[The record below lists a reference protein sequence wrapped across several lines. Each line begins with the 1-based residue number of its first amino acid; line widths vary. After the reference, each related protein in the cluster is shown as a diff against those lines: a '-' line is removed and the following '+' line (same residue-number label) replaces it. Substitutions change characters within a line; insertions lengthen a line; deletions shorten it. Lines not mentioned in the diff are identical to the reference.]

1 MSQLIVEVQ
10 PLIRHD
16 SNPLRFPSPLD
27 PRFSSEEVGMNRTLT
42 SRASAPSASSP
53 DCKSFYSILLCTAI
67 FSLLVLPTS
76 ALGQH
81 LTGRIKGTVKV
92 TTEATDEPPP
102 ALVGARLT
110 LVNRDLTEQV
120 FKVVT
125 DDVGNFIFADL
136 PAATFVLTAEA
147 DGLTT
152 VRREISLASGIGLT
166 VEIVMKVTVSESV
179 TIREEEGLLS
189 TAETATSNTVRSRT
203 LTDVPLP
210 AENYQSAP
218 LLTPGVVRGLDGVD
232 HQKGGRAG
240 QSAYTVNGVD
250 ITDPVTGNLAFD
262 IPLEAAANVRI
273 EENPYSAVF
282 GRLTGGAT
290 DLETKGGSN
299 EFKFTA
305 ARVFPTFRNTFTGA
319 IDSFRPRVT
328 FSGPMA
334 RDRLFFMQSFE
345 YRFTRTLVPS
355 LEAPGDETTSET
367 FNSFTQLDFNINKSH
382 SAKFVAALF
391 PQKVR
396 FAGLNTFNPQPTT
409 PSTKQRGLLV
419 SISEQ
424 AIFRD
429 ASFLSSTFSYKTF
442 DFDVFGQGTAP
453 LELLPE
459 GNEGNYFAD
468 IRRQSQRFQWREV
481 YYSHGLEFHGQ
492 HSLKLGGEID
502 YSRVTAVFDEAS
514 ILIRRQD
521 RTLARRIDFGAA
533 ASVSSSLTELTAFA
547 QDRWVVNKKLTVDA
561 GLRFDRDR
569 LARQN
574 AISPRLSFLYLPVR
588 NHAMVIRGG
597 IGLFYDRTPLS
608 VGYFSQLP
616 ERTVTTFAA
625 NGNSITAGPLSFRN
639 IVAARLR
646 NPRSVRT
653 SLQIDFPITSQLTG
667 RIGYLQRSTRDDF
680 LVDRLE
686 APGPAALVLSNLGR
700 SRYRELQLLA
710 IYDHPRIGTLN
721 ATYVWSKAQGDLNSI
736 DNFLGDFPA
745 FVVRPN
751 EYGPLPF
758 DAPHR
763 FLVYGQ
769 LRMRYDIN
777 ISPVLEIRSGFP
789 FSFVDERLDFVG
801 PRNQAGRFPT
811 FLSLAVQAT
820 KGFAIPK
827 LVPRIGGRRV
837 RIGLAVLNTTNHFN
851 PSEVQNNI
859 TSPRLGQFFNS
870 LGTSVRGKFEFDF

>member
-1 MSQLIVEVQ
+1 
-10 PLIRHD
+10 
-16 SNPLRFPSPLD
+16 
-27 PRFSSEEVGMNRTLT
+27 MNRKLT
-42 SRASAPSASSP
+42 SRASTPSTPRA
-53 DCKSFYSILLCTAI
+53 DCKFFYSILLCTAI
-67 FSLLVLPTS
+67 FSLLVLPPS
-76 ALGQH
+76 AHAQH
-81 LTGRIKGTVKV
+81 LTGRIKGTVKI
-92 TTEATDEPPP
+92 TTEATDAPP
-102 ALVGARLT
+102 ASLVGARLT

-125 DDVGNFIFADL
+125 DAVGNFIFTDL
-136 PAATFVLTAEA
+136 PAATFVLTVEA
-147 DGLTT
+147 DGLAT
-152 VRREISLASGIGLT
+152 VRREISLAPGVGLT
-166 VEIVMKVTVSESV
+166 VEIVMKATISETV

-189 TAETATSNTVRSRT
+189 TAETTTSNTVRSQT

-218 LLTPGVVRGLDGVD
+218 LLTPGVLRGMDGVD
-232 HQKGGRAG
+232 HQKGARAG
-240 QSAYTVNGVD
+240 QSSYTVNGVD

-262 IPLEAAANVRI
+262 IPLEAAANVRT

-290 DLETKGGSN
+290 DLETKGGGN
-299 EFKFTA
+299 KFKVTA
-305 ARVFPTFRNTFTGA
+305 ARVFPTFRNTFAGS

-328 FSGPMA
+328 FSGPVA
-334 RDRLFFMQSFE
+334 RDRFFFLQSLE
-345 YRFTRTLVPS
+345 YRFTRTRVPS
-355 LEAPGDETTSET
+355 LEPPGDDSTSEA
-367 FNSFTQLDFNINKSH
+367 FNSFTQFDFNINKTN

-409 PSTKQRGLLV
+409 PNTKQRGLLV

-424 AIFRD
+424 AIFKN
-429 ASFLSSTFSYKTF
+429 ASFLSSTLSYKTF
-442 DFDVFGQGTAP
+442 DFDVFGQGTGP

-459 GNEGNYFAD
+459 GNTGNYFAD
-468 IRRQSQRFQWREV
+468 IRRRSQRFQWREV

-502 YSRVTAVFDEAS
+502 YSRVTGVFHENS

-521 RTLARRIDFGAA
+521 LTLARRIDFGAA
-533 ASVSSSLTELTAFA
+533 ASVSSSLSEFTAFA
-547 QDRWVVNKKLTVDA
+547 HDRWVVNKKLTVDA
-561 GLRFDRDR
+561 GLRLDRDG

-574 AISPRLSFLYLPVR
+574 TISPRLSFLYLPIK
-588 NHAMVIRGG
+588 NHATVIRGG

-608 VGYFSQLP
+608 VGYFTQLP

-625 NGNSITAGPLSFRN
+625 DGISITEGPHRFAN

-646 NPRSVRT
+646 NPRSVRA
-653 SLQIDFPITSQLTG
+653 SLQIDFPITSTLTG

-680 LVDRLE
+680 IVDSINASGGL
-686 APGPAALVLSNLGR
+686 GQSALVLSNLGR

-710 IYDHPRIGTLN
+710 IYDNPRIGTLN
-721 ATYVWSKAQGDLNSI
+721 ATYVWSKARGDLNSI

-751 EYGPLPF
+751 EYGPQPF
-758 DAPHR
+758 DATHR
-763 FLVYGQ
+763 FLAYGQ
-769 LRMRYDIN
+769 FRMRYDIN
-777 ISPVLEIRSGFP
+777 IAPLVEIRSGFP
-789 FSFVDERLDFVG
+789 FSFVNERLDFVG
-801 PRNQAGRFPT
+801 PRNRAGRFPT
-811 FLSLAVQAT
+811 FLSLALQVT

-827 LVPRIGGRRV
+827 FVPRIGGRRT

-870 LGTSVRGKFEFDF
+870 FGASVRGKFEFDF

>member
-1 MSQLIVEVQ
+1 
-10 PLIRHD
+10 
-16 SNPLRFPSPLD
+16 
-27 PRFSSEEVGMNRTLT
+27 MNRKLT
-42 SRASAPSASSP
+42 SRASTRSTPSTHSP
-53 DCKSFYSILLCTAI
+53 DCKLFGASLLCAAI
-67 FSLLVLPTS
+67 FSLLVVPSS
-76 ALGQH
+76 AIAQH
-81 LTGRIKGTVKV
+81 LTVRIKGTVKV
-92 TTEATDEPPP
+92 TSEATDEPP
-102 ALVGARLT
+102 ALLVGARLT
-110 LVNRDLTEQV
+110 LVNRDLPEQF

-125 DDVGNFIFADL
+125 DDAGNFIFEDL
-136 PAATFVLTAEA
+136 PAATFVLTVEA
-147 DGLTT
+147 DGLAT
-152 VRREISLASGIGLT
+152 VKREISLASGVGLN
-166 VEIVMKVTVSESV
+166 VDIVMKATISESM

-189 TAETATSNTVRSRT
+189 TAETTTNNTVRSQT
-203 LTDVPLP
+203 LTAVPLP

-218 LLTPGVVRGLDGVD
+218 LLTPGVVKGVDGVD
-232 HQKGGRAG
+232 HQKGARAG

-262 IPLEAAANVRI
+262 IPLEAAANVRT

-299 EFKFTA
+299 KFKVTA
-305 ARVFPTFRNTFTGA
+305 ARVFPTFRNTFTGK

-328 FSGPMA
+328 FSGPIT
-334 RDRLFFMQSFE
+334 RNRLFFLQSLE
-345 YRFTRTLVPS
+345 YRYTRTRVPS
-355 LEAPGDETTSET
+355 LKAPGDETFSEN
-367 FNSFTQLDFNINKSH
+367 FSSFTQLDLNINKTN

-409 PSTKQRGLLV
+409 PNTKQRGLLV

-442 DFDVFGQGTAP
+442 DFDVFGQGMRL

-468 IRRQSQRFQWREV
+468 IRRRSQRFQWREV

-492 HSLKLGGEID
+492 HILKLGGEID
-502 YSRVTAVFDEAS
+502 YSRVTGVFHENS
-514 ILIRRQD
+514 ILIKRQD
-521 RTLARRIDFGAA
+521 KTLARRIDFGAA
-533 ASVSSSLTELTAFA
+533 ASVSSGLNEYTAFA

-574 AISPRLSFLYLPVR
+574 AISPRLSFLYLPVK
-588 NHAMVIRGG
+588 NHATVIRGG

-625 NGNSITAGPLSFRN
+625 DGSSITDGPRRFPN

-646 NPRSVRT
+646 NPRSVRS
-653 SLQIDFPITSQLTG
+653 SLQIDFPITSRVTG
-667 RIGYLQRSTRDDF
+667 RIGYLQRSTVDDF
-680 LVDRLE
+680 IVDATDASGGLTN
-686 APGPAALVLSNLGR
+686 GALVLSNLGR

-710 IYDHPRIGTLN
+710 IYDNPRIGTLN
-721 ATYVWSKAQGDLNSI
+721 ATYVWSKARGDLNSI

-751 EYGPLPF
+751 EYGPQPF
-758 DAPHR
+758 DATHR
-763 FLVYGQ
+763 FLAYGQ
-769 LRMRYDIN
+769 LRVRGDIN
-777 ISPVLEIRSGFP
+777 IAPLFEIRSGFP
-789 FSFVDERLDFVG
+789 FSFVNERLDFVG

-811 FLSLAVQAT
+811 FLSLALQVT

-827 LVPRIGGRRV
+827 LVPRIGGRRM
-837 RIGLAVLNTTNHFN
+837 RIGAAVLNTTNHFN

-859 TSPRLGQFFNS
+859 ASPRRGQFFNS
-870 LGTSVRGKFEFDF
+870 LGASVRGKFEFDF

>member
-1 MSQLIVEVQ
+1 
-10 PLIRHD
+10 
-16 SNPLRFPSPLD
+16 
-27 PRFSSEEVGMNRTLT
+27 MNTKLT
-42 SRASAPSASSP
+42 SRASIPSTPSATWA
-53 DCKSFYSILLCTAI
+53 DCKFFYSSLLCTAI
-67 FSLLVLPTS
+67 FSLLVLPPS
-76 ALGQH
+76 ALAQH
-81 LTGRIKGTVKV
+81 LTGRIKGTVRV
-92 TTEATDEPPP
+92 TTEATDAPP
-102 ALVGARLT
+102 ASLVGARLT

-125 DDVGNFIFADL
+125 DDVGIFIFNDL
-136 PAATFVLTAEA
+136 PAATFVLTVEA
-147 DGLTT
+147 DGLVT
-152 VRREISLASGIGLT
+152 VRREISLTSGVGLT
-166 VEIVMKVTVSESV
+166 VEIVMKATISETV

-189 TAETATSNTVRSRT
+189 TAETTTSNTVHSQT

-218 LLTPGVVRGLDGVD
+218 LLNPGVVRGMDGVD
-232 HQKGGRAG
+232 HQKGARAG
-240 QSAYTVNGVD
+240 QSAYTLNGVD

-262 IPLEAAANVRI
+262 IPLEAAANVRT

-299 EFKFTA
+299 KFKVTA
-305 ARVFPTFRNTFTGA
+305 ARVFPTFRNTFTGS

-328 FSGPMA
+328 FSGPVA
-334 RDRLFFMQSFE
+334 RDRLFFLQSLE
-345 YRFTRTLVPS
+345 YRFTRTRVPS
-355 LEAPGDETTSET
+355 LAAPGDDSTSET
-367 FNSFTQLDFNINKSH
+367 FNSFTQFDFNINKTNT
-382 SAKFVAALF
+382 AKFVAAVF

-409 PSTKQRGLLV
+409 PNTKQRGLLV

-424 AIFRD
+424 AIFKD
-429 ASFLSSTFSYKTF
+429 ASFLSSTLSYKTF
-442 DFDVFGQGTAP
+442 DFDVFGQGTEL

-459 GNEGNYFAD
+459 GNTGNYFAD
-468 IRRQSQRFQWREV
+468 IRRRSQRFQWREV
-481 YYSHGLEFHGQ
+481 YYSHGVEFHGQ

-502 YSRVTAVFDEAS
+502 YSRVTGVFHENS

-533 ASVSSSLTELTAFA
+533 ASVSSSLREFTAFA
-547 QDRWVVNKKLTVDA
+547 HDRWVVNKKLTVDA
-561 GLRFDRDR
+561 GLRLDRDG

-574 AISPRLSFLYLPVR
+574 TISPRLSFLYLPLK
-588 NHAMVIRGG
+588 NHATVIRGG

-608 VGYFSQLP
+608 VGYFTQLP

-625 NGNSITAGPLSFRN
+625 DGISITEGPHRFAN

-646 NPRSVRT
+646 NPRSVRA
-653 SLQIDFPITSQLTG
+653 SLQIDFPITSKLTG

-680 LVDRLE
+680 IVDRLD
-686 APGPAALVLSNLGR
+686 ASGQDALVLSNLGR

-710 IYDHPRIGTLN
+710 IYDNPRIGTLN
-721 ATYVWSKAQGDLNSI
+721 ATYVWSKARGDLNSI

-751 EYGPLPF
+751 EYGPQPF
-758 DAPHR
+758 DATHR
-763 FLVYGQ
+763 FLAYGQ
-769 LRMRYDIN
+769 FRMRYDIN
-777 ISPVLEIRSGFP
+777 IAPLVEIRSGFP
-789 FSFVDERLDFVG
+789 FSFVNERLDFVG
-801 PRNQAGRFPT
+801 PRNRAGRFPT
-811 FLSLAVQAT
+811 FLSLALQVT
-820 KGFAIPK
+820 KGFEIPK
-827 LVPRIGGRRV
+827 QVPRIGGRRA
-837 RIGLAVLNTTNHFN
+837 RIGVAVLNTTNHFN

-870 LGTSVRGKFEFDF
+870 LGASVRGKFEFDF